1 MTELI
6 VVGAGIAGSCVAR
19 MARERGWGVT
29 VVADGGRPDSLAA
42 TAVLRRGYHAGRSG
56 ELEAWDYAVGVY
68 AEWGVRMKRGGAV
81 ASYRRPLGGEVEDR
95 DWLLLDPAEPLVKAD
110 VTREVLSA
118 HGGRVWFGRGDG
130 LAAAGGGAGGAVVV
144 AAGARGALAPSG
156 AVTWGVTW
164 LHAPDALRAA
174 SDVRVYQYAPYR
186 TIVGGVAG
194 GRARV
199 GSSSSVSEEG
209 AVAQARKMLGV
220 AWDLGWLTTQDGW
233 EMRVGMRVKTDS
245 TWRRAEDGHWEIGGF
260 HRTGYALAP
269 MAAKDVLDDIEKNLT

>member
-6 VVGAGIAGSCVAR
+6 VVGAGIAGSCVTR
-19 MARERGWGVT
+19 MARERGFDVT
-29 VVADGGRPDSLAA
+29 VVAGEARPDSLAA
-42 TAVLRRGYHAGRSG
+42 TAVLRRGYHAGRAG
-56 ELEAWDYAVGVY
+56 ELEAWDYALTMY
-68 AEWGVRMKRGGAV
+68 AEWGVRMHRGGLV
-81 ASYRRPLGGEVEDR
+81 SSYRRPLGGEVADR
-95 DWLLLDPAEPLVKAD
+95 DWLLLDPAAALVEAD
-110 VTREVLSA
+110 VRREVLSA

-130 LAAAGGGAGGAVVV
+130 LAAGAVVV

-164 LHAPDALRAA
+164 LHSEDALRAPE
-174 SDVRVYQYAPYR
+174 DVKVYQYAPYR

-220 AWDLGWLTTQDGW
+220 AWDLGWLTTRDGW
-233 EMRVGMRVKTDS
+233 EMRVGTRIKTDDV
-245 TWRRAEDGHWEIGGF
+245 WRRAEDGHWEIGGF

-269 MAAKDVLDDIEKNLT
+269 LAAREVLDDIEKTIS